1 MIWAEK
7 TVQVGEA
14 APVQE
19 QFENLFIQLG
29 WPDDMMLVS
38 IDAKWPNEESL
49 IISLPDDRLL
59 ALFDGFE
66 AIEEAALPKTA
77 RLLVAKQAAF
87 EEHRGGERI
96 A

>member
-14 APVQE
+14 ATVQE
-19 QFENLFIQLG
+19 QFENLFMQLG

-38 IDAKWPNEESL
+38 TDAKWPNEERL
-49 IISLPDDRLL
+49 IISLPDERLL

-66 AIEEAALPKTA
+66 TMPEVALPKTA
-77 RLLVAKQAAF
+77 RLLVAQQAAF
-87 EEHRGGERI
+87 EQRFGFPR
-96 A
+96 